1 LSQALLAS
9 EVALRSAAAGA
20 LFVAAAGALGFAAA
34 VAGAL
39 FVAAAVTLECAAA
52 AAGAL
57 FITAAVALGLAAALS
72 LVTPWGAAGEQEK
85 VASKFLRS
93 AVHASIMPAV
103 AVP

>member
-20 LFVAAAGALGFAAA
+20 LFVAAA
-34 VAGAL
+34 
-39 FVAAAVTLECAAA
+39 VTLGCAAA